1 MSGSRIVE
9 RSKKYIKDA
18 LLEIMYEKD
27 FSHIT
32 VNELL
37 LKAGV
42 SRGTFYA
49 HFSNLEDVRR
59 QLIDDLFVYA
69 DSLCCDYKPSELA
82 HDPYPVLL
90 QMAQIITTSKG
101 PAERIFK
108 FINAYD
114 IGSHLKTWLTKYI
127 LSDEALVTS
136 LGGDEC
142 ARIYARFISGGMM
155 HTYNQWMSNDFEAEP
170 EVMARSLCNI
180 LMGGLNSVM
189 TE

>member
-1 MSGSRIVE
+1 
-9 RSKKYIKDA
+9 
-18 LLEIMYEKD
+18 
-27 FSHIT
+27 
-32 VNELL
+32 
-37 LKAGV
+37 
-42 SRGTFYA
+42 
-49 HFSNLEDVRR
+49 
-59 QLIDDLFVYA
+59 
-69 DSLCCDYKPSELA
+69 
-82 HDPYPVLL
+82 
-90 QMAQIITTSKG
+90 MAQIITTSKG

-180 LMGGLNSVM
+180 LMGGLSSVM

>member
-1 MSGSRIVE
+1 MSGSRVVE
-9 RSKKYIKDA
+9 RSKKNIKDA
-18 LLEIMYEKD
+18 LLEIMYEKE
-27 FSHIT
+27 FSRIT

-37 LKAGV
+37 LKAGI

-49 HFSNLEDVRR
+49 HFSNLEDVRQ

-82 HDPYPVLL
+82 HDPYPALL
-90 QMAQIITTSKG
+90 QMAQIITMSRD
-101 PAERIFK
+101 PAKRIVK

-114 IGSHLKTWLTKYI
+114 IGNHLKTWLTKYI

-136 LGGDEC
+136 LGGDDC

-155 HTYNQWMSNDFEAEP
+155 HAYNQWMSNDFEAEP